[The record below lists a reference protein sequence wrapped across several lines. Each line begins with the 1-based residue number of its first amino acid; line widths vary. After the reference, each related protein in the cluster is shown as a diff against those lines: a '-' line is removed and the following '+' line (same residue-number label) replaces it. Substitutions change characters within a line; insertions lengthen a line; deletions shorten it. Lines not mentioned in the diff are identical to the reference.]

1 MFKRTVSASAMR
13 EPPFEAAFYI
23 YVGKLFMDLYVFSD
37 ESGVFD
43 RVHNDIFVFG
53 GIIFL
58 SKEEKDDCARKYI
71 HAEKILRSTGAYS
84 QNAELKAAA
93 LSKKDKGKLFRATN
107 QYHRFSVI
115 VYQKDLL
122 ERIFSDK
129 KQSNAIWIML
139 TKSA

>member
-1 MFKRTVSASAMR
+1 MR

-93 LSKKDKGKLFRATN
+93 LSN

-122 ERIFSDK
+122 EGIFSDK